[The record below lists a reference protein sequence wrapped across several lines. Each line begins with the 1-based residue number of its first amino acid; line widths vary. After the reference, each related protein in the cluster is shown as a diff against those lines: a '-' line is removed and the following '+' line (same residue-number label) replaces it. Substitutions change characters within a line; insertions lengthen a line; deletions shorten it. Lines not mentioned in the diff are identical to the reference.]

1 MISQDGLKE
10 ILSLMVLAIIPYM
23 ELIDAEEIPVR
34 TQEPSEKFS
43 DEYLAAVKLHNIVLG
58 LYPQL
63 GLSLSEDDVIFN
75 HKDFMSDTA
84 LELIIYPLDS
94 YDASKMIYVPVKPG
108 PSWSWKAFGY
118 GEFWFLWNEIWGIFL
133 LSILLAYVFF
143 ELTDKWPENGYVWLA
158 SIVFFVLYRIALGFF
173 GPKIYFLRYGKW
185 PN

>member
-23 ELIDAEEIPVR
+23 ELIDAKEIPVR
-34 TQEPSEKFS
+34 TQEPSERFS

-118 GEFWFLWNEIWGIFL
+118 GEFWFLWNEIWGYSCYQFYL
-133 LSILLAYVFF
+133 HMYSL
-143 ELTDKWPENGYVWLA
+143 N
-158 SIVFFVLYRIALGFF
+158 
-173 GPKIYFLRYGKW
+173 
-185 PN
+185 